1 MYATSNIGENIRKFR
16 KKANLTQKE
25 LAEKCGLAEITIRQY
40 ETGKREPRFNQ
51 QKLICSALGITLS
64 DLLFKESFFINDKKE
79 AQNFKAQLIKLMQ
92 QVNDSNLPEQR
103 KKESIEKYKLLIA
116 KNKELEGMLDLA
128 IEKETE
134 CKEATKSLELEYE
147 KFEEAKHEYE
157 ELFFSLLQ
165 LLNEDGQCK
174 LMEFLELLLKIPE
187 YRADIPPDQEETV
200 PDEAPSPNQ
209 KEPDKN

>member
-1 MYATSNIGENIRKFR
+1 MYTTSNIGGNIRKFR
-16 KKANLTQKE
+16 KKAKLTQKE

-64 DLLFKESFFINDKKE
+64 DLLFKESFLDDDKKE
-79 AQNFKAQLIKLMQ
+79 AQKFSTQLIKLMQ
-92 QVNDSNLPEQR
+92 QVNDYNLPEQR
-103 KKESIEKYKLLIA
+103 KKESIDKYKLLIA
-116 KNKELEGMLDLA
+116 KNKQLEDTLDLV

-134 CKEATKSLELEYE
+134 RKEATKSLELKYE

-157 ELFFSLLQ
+157 EVFFSLLQ

-174 LMEFLELLLKIPE
+174 LIDFLGLLLKIPE
-187 YRADIPPDQEETV
+187 YRADSIREE
-200 PDEAPSPNQ
+200 S
-209 KEPDKN
+209 DKN